1 MEVNAMFSWNDFV
14 FGSNFVRI
22 SDEVEFRKFMELCG
36 SKGLKFL
43 NSRLCGTES
52 LKCVRL
58 ENNGRV
64 RNYLVNEDDVKRY
77 TFGVYNY
84 YVVINGTVRKKTRN
98 SSALENKHGYEIF
111 DIMSIDFIDEEGY
124 EREIY

>member
-1 MEVNAMFSWNDFV
+1 MFSWNDFV
-14 FGSNFVRI
+14 SGSNFVRI
-22 SDEVEFRKFMELCG
+22 SAEGEFRKFMELCG

-64 RNYLVNEDDVKRY
+64 RNYLVNEDGVKRY
-77 TFGVYNY
+77 TLGVYNY
-84 YVVINGTVRKKTRN
+84 YVVVNGTIRKKTRN

-111 DIMSIDFIDEEGY
+111 DIMSIDFIYEEGY